1 MSASPVERYVY
12 GPIRSVNLVVD
23 LEDPLSP
30 ELPLRE
36 FVRANGA
43 PPSPPRYRVLE
54 LELAVC
60 PEDHQPVLLAECGG
74 CPKFVKRSKRH
85 VCCRRVLV

>member
-1 MSASPVERYVY
+1 MSASAVEKYVY
-12 GPIRSVNLVVD
+12 GPIRSVNLVID

-30 ELPLRE
+30 ELTLNE
-36 FVRANGA
+36 FVRLNGV
-43 PPSPPRYRVLE
+43 PPSSPRYRILE

-60 PEDHQPVLLAECGG
+60 PEDRQPVLLAECGG

-85 VCCRRVLV
+85 VCCRRVLL